1 MEWLLT
7 YQIKAV
13 LLSAVFFA
21 VYYLFM
27 RNDTYFGLQRFYLIF
42 SVVNSLILPLIPLS
56 LNGSAAEAIG
66 NSIVL
71 QTVNVTADGVNQV
84 YSTNQQLGFWIL
96 FIYLIPVVLLL
107 SKMVLGLFRIRR
119 ILKQPSSEFVSGHKV
134 VNIPASVSPFSFF
147 NVIGVSQ
154 QLNPDERTKILKHE
168 LVHVRQLHS
177 FDVLLFEVLSVFLWF
192 NPLIWMFRRAIRE
205 VHEFLADEGA
215 LKEQVE
221 TDSYRLLLFEMCT
234 GKPIHSIPNS
244 FNNSLI
250 KKRLIMMK
258 TPKSGVWSALKP
270 AIAIPMVA
278 MVLVLF
284 ACGNASKKQG
294 DSSNSDTVTKA
305 PEKPQG
311 TDSVY
316 NFEAV
321 EKQPV
326 FGNSDDALVQYIA
339 GNVKYP
345 VEAKEKGIQGKVF
358 VSFVIDENGKVTN
371 VAIKQGAN
379 ELLDKEAVRV
389 ISSMPAW
396 KPGETGGKPV
406 KVSYVIPINFKLQ

>member
-1 MEWLLT
+1 
-7 YQIKAV
+7 
-13 LLSAVFFA
+13 
-21 VYYLFM
+21 
-27 RNDTYFGLQRFYLIF
+27 
-42 SVVNSLILPLIPLS
+42 
-56 LNGSAAEAIG
+56 
-66 NSIVL
+66 
-71 QTVNVTADGVNQV
+71 
-84 YSTNQQLGFWIL
+84 
-96 FIYLIPVVLLL
+96 
-107 SKMVLGLFRIRR
+107 
-119 ILKQPSSEFVSGHKV
+119 
-134 VNIPASVSPFSFF
+134 
-147 NVIGVSQ
+147 
-154 QLNPDERTKILKHE
+154 
-168 LVHVRQLHS
+168 
-177 FDVLLFEVLSVFLWF
+177 
-192 NPLIWMFRRAIRE
+192 
-205 VHEFLADEGA
+205 
-215 LKEQVE
+215 
-221 TDSYRLLLFEMCT
+221 
-234 GKPIHSIPNS
+234 
-244 FNNSLI
+244 
-250 KKRLIMMK
+250 MMK

-321 EKQPV
+321 EKQPA
-326 FGNSDDALVQYIA
+326 FGNSDDALIQYIA